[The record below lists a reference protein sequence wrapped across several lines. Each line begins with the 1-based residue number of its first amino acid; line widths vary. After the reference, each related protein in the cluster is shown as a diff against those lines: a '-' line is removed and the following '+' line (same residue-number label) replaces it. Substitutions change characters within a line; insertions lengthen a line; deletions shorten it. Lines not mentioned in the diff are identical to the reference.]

1 MRVQLRRDDGEI
13 GARWTIRGFP
23 GFLGF
28 QDSQDS
34 WLIVLAYYGL
44 GLCRSLCR
52 VGVNQLTGLCRA
64 LRNQLTTSYLASV
77 LK

>member
-1 MRVQLRRDDGEI
+1 MGTPVG
-13 GARWTIRGFP
+13 TTVP
-23 GFLGF
+23 GTTVPTGPWAQAIL
-28 QDSQDS
+28 
-34 WLIVLAYYGL
+34 VLAYYGL